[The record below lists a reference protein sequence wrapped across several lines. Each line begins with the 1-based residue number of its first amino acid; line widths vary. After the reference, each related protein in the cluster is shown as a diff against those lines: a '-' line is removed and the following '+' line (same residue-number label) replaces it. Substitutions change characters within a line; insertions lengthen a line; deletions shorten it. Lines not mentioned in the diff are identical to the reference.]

1 MNFNFFPWFH
11 ARACS
16 RKVESRWKREKPRVR
31 EPRRVL
37 RDGIESEDTS
47 ARRSARAARTDPVQ
61 RALQSVAFIFRRRVS
76 VPAISAPLSRLRVA
90 AMREMADVLHVRGF
104 VARRF
109 MRRFAGRFAWRFA
122 RWFARRLTRLIDD
135 FQSLRFVLRLAA
147 LSSVALSAGAVFF
160 REDAHGVLV
169 IDDGH
174 AVVVLL
180 VGVVV
185 ADVLIL
191 LVVALVA
198 HQLVVLL
205 TSGRYS
211 GVVLGAT
218 LTRVQS
224 TILASRLF
232 PPAFALSFPVGD
244 PVWRL
249 ASAIRVQR
257 QQREL
262 GRGLRP
268 VALSDFTTSP
278 CLIPGELLSR
288 NDGVARRSDVMR
300 HAYTIGFTFRELN
313 ITRQFRLTFKRYF
326 DIIQQCH
333 VSMWEES

>member
-1 MNFNFFPWFH
+1 
-11 ARACS
+11 
-16 RKVESRWKREKPRVR
+16 
-31 EPRRVL
+31 
-37 RDGIESEDTS
+37 
-47 ARRSARAARTDPVQ
+47 
-61 RALQSVAFIFRRRVS
+61 
-76 VPAISAPLSRLRVA
+76 
-90 AMREMADVLHVRGF
+90 
-104 VARRF
+104 
-109 MRRFAGRFAWRFA
+109 
-122 RWFARRLTRLIDD
+122 LTRLIDD
-135 FQSLRFVLRLAA
+135 FQSLRFVLQLAA
-147 LSSVALSAGAVFF
+147 LSSVVLSAGVVFF

-169 IDDGH
+169 IDDGY

-180 VGVVV
+180 VDVVV

-191 LVVALVA
+191 LLVVVALVA

-211 GVVLGAT
+211 GVVLGAA

-244 PVWRL
+244 PVRRL
-249 ASAIRVQR
+249 ASAIRVRR

-288 NDGVARRSDVMR
+288 NDGVARRSDRIMR

-313 ITRQFRLTFKRYF
+313 ITHSQFRLTFKRYF

-333 VSMWEES
+333 VSM

>member
-1 MNFNFFPWFH
+1 
-11 ARACS
+11 
-16 RKVESRWKREKPRVR
+16 
-31 EPRRVL
+31 
-37 RDGIESEDTS
+37 
-47 ARRSARAARTDPVQ
+47 
-61 RALQSVAFIFRRRVS
+61 
-76 VPAISAPLSRLRVA
+76 
-90 AMREMADVLHVRGF
+90 
-104 VARRF
+104 
-109 MRRFAGRFAWRFA
+109 
-122 RWFARRLTRLIDD
+122 LTRLIDD

-244 PVWRL
+244 PV
-249 ASAIRVQR
+249 
-257 QQREL
+257 
-262 GRGLRP
+262 
-268 VALSDFTTSP
+268 
-278 CLIPGELLSR
+278 
-288 NDGVARRSDVMR
+288 
-300 HAYTIGFTFRELN
+300 
-313 ITRQFRLTFKRYF
+313 
-326 DIIQQCH
+326 
-333 VSMWEES
+333 